1 MIVKRYKVVAILLI
15 LGPMLG
21 SCSGFAG
28 TVADNWPHWAGGM
41 PADVPPRPG
50 APGYD
55 EFIAHGQATVQDP
68 TNSITSGP
76 SGASDTTTAGG
87 VPVKFQQ
94 IPAQGATQEAAQNNE
109 PAPKR
114 PVAHAAKKPIQN
126 TQTAT
131 KEPAQNNKPA
141 PKKQVARA
149 AKKPVQ
155 NTQAATAPAA
165 TTSDNQSSPGPS
177 VGSGGLY

>member
-1 MIVKRYKVVAILLI
+1 MIVKRHIAVAILLS
-15 LGPMLG
+15 LGPVLG

-28 TVADNWPHWAGGM
+28 SVADNWPHWAGGM

-50 APGYD
+50 APGYN
-55 EFIAHGQATVQDP
+55 EFIAHGQGGPDP

-94 IPAQGATQEAAQNNE
+94 IPAQTATNE
-109 PAPKR
+109 PAQTKDAAQKKR
-114 PVAHAAKKPIQN
+114 
-126 TQTAT
+126 TASVT
-131 KEPAQNNKPA
+131 
-141 PKKQVARA
+141 
-149 AKKPVQ
+149 KKPVP
-155 NTQAATAPAA
+155 NTQAATVPAA
-165 TTSDNQSSPGPS
+165 APGDNQSSPDPS

>member
-1 MIVKRYKVVAILLI
+1 MIVKRHIVIAILLT

-28 TVADNWPHWAGGM
+28 SVADNWPHWAGGM

-50 APGYD
+50 APGYN
-55 EFIAHGQATVQDP
+55 EFIAHGQAGADP
-68 TNSITSGP
+68 TNSIVSGP
-76 SGASDTTTAGG
+76 SGASDATTAGG

-94 IPAQGATQEAAQNNE
+94 IPAQTATKEPVQNNE
-109 PAPKR
+109 PAQKKR
-114 PVAHAAKKPIQN
+114 
-126 TQTAT
+126 T
-131 KEPAQNNKPA
+131 
-141 PKKQVARA
+141 ARA

-155 NTQAATAPAA
+155 NTQAATVPPAA
-165 TTSDNQSSPGPS
+165 PNDNQSSPDPS

>member
-1 MIVKRYKVVAILLI
+1 MIVKRHIAVAILLA

-28 TVADNWPHWAGGM
+28 NVADNWPRWAGGM

-50 APGYD
+50 APGYN
-55 EFIAHGQATVQDP
+55 EFIAHGQAVQDP

-76 SGASDTTTAGG
+76 SGASETTAGG

-94 IPAQGATQEAAQNNE
+94 IPA
-109 PAPKR
+109 P
-114 PVAHAAKKPIQN
+114 
-126 TQTAT
+126 TAT
-131 KEPAQNNKPA
+131 KEPAQNNEPA
-141 PKKQVARA
+141 QKRQVARA

-155 NTQAATAPAA
+155 NTQAATVPPAVPN
-165 TTSDNQSSPGPS
+165 DN
-177 VGSGGLY
+177 